1 MRGFAADVNLAIFCP
16 MTETLYYHDP
26 HKAEFDAQIVT
37 IETDDAGTTGRLWV
51 ELDRTC
57 FYPEGG
63 GQPADRGWINEL
75 PVVDVQKRDGRI
87 LHLVDSGTVAGNNG
101 SISHGENDAGGT
113 GVPAGFEIGTAV
125 HGHLD
130 EAMRRD
136 YMQQHTGQHIVSAA
150 MIEVGGYETVSV
162 HQGADYTTV
171 EFAAADIPA
180 EDLERAEAR
189 ANAVVGENRPVNTFY
204 TESAEAA
211 SLGLRRPPKFEGTI
225 RIVEVEGVD
234 RVACGGVHCART
246 GEVGIIKLIGTEKI
260 RGNVRTIW
268 KIGDRALADYRLKT
282 EVCNTLVDTFS
293 AKVAEIPARAEKL
306 EENLKQAEWEIGR
319 LQKRLAA
326 EIAGQLAAAGGN
338 EGPGAD
344 SSGADASGATAPGS
358 GHSGSGAPLIITHH
372 FADEAKELFR
382 AVAEDLAERPGIAAL
397 LTNEVDD
404 RLQWVIVATDGVE
417 LDFEQVRSELL
428 PLVDGKGGG
437 KPPIRQGVGN
447 NPSGAEELAA
457 AFRKLASA

>member
-1 MRGFAADVNLAIFCP
+1 MRGFAADVNLAIFFP
-16 MTETLYYHDP
+16 MTEALYYHDP
-26 HKAEFDAQIVT
+26 HKTEFDAQIVT
-37 IETDDAGTTGRLWV
+37 IEPAGGPKTGARLWV

-87 LHLVDSGTVAGNNG
+87 LHLIGSATATGDNG
-101 SISHGENDAGGT
+101 SISHSASGAGGT
-113 GVPAGFEIGTAV
+113 GDPVGLEIGTAV
-125 HGHLD
+125 HGRLD

-162 HQGADYTTV
+162 HQGEDYTTV

-189 ANAVVGENRPVNTFY
+189 ANAVVGENRPVNTFH
-204 TESAEAA
+204 TESTEAV

-293 AKVAEIPARAEKL
+293 AKVPEIPARAEKL

-319 LQKRLAA
+319 LHKRLAA
-326 EIAGQLAAAGGN
+326 EIAERLAAA
-338 EGPGAD
+338 
-344 SSGADASGATAPGS
+344 DASSSAAVA
-358 GHSGSGAPLIITHH
+358 GSGASLVMTHH
-372 FADEAKELFR
+372 FTGEAKELFR

-397 LTNEVDD
+397 LTNQVDD
-404 RLQWVIVATDGVE
+404 RLQWIIVATEGVE
-417 LDFEQVRSELL
+417 LDFERVRVELL

-447 NPSGAEELAA
+447 DPSGAEALAA
-457 AFRKLASA
+457 AFREVAGA